1 MAPPYVPTPEQTA
14 LAEKRRA
21 ERAAKK
27 AAIAS
32 GAVADPN
39 NAKAEGQGEGEVE
52 FLKRDWVDVGPGQ
65 VEGGGQE
72 KKGVRILTWNLLAQT
87 LVQGRQGRKL
97 FPGSD
102 CLKWGDRK
110 ALLLAEMAH
119 HGSCDIICL
128 QECDKLSEISTAL
141 PKHAFVKGTGPHK
154 SHGLVIL
161 YNKEKFGAEWREL
174 VHLDF
179 EDLHPPLQSGGEG
192 KEEEEE
198 EKKKGDGEEDLGEMK
213 RRKGGSRMTKNV
225 GLIVGLKS
233 KDESGRGIV
242 VATTH
247 LFWHPMYAYERTR
260 QALLLVRAIRR
271 FQGVHG
277 LEGWPV
283 VFAGDLNTQPS
294 ESTYSLLTSPHSPLP
309 ASYAAQVESSRIV
322 HDSLKKM
329 SFTAPR
335 TSPVTTHADAS
346 IPPGTPASGT
356 STPTPV
362 PTKTD
367 EEKDEDREDKKDD
380 STANSRAPLVSDG
393 IPTTEEMVGLFRE
406 VFLGGGCESAYGST
420 GWRVGRDVPGFGG
433 RGGFGEL
440 KEGGGGDE
448 PGYTCFTPLF
458 KLTLD
463 YLLLLPPISPSSDP
477 EASFSKVLLPPR
489 AEELGEGLPRKGICA
504 SDHVAVGCEVV
515 W

>member
-1 MAPPYVPTPEQTA
+1 MAPPYVPTPEQA
-14 LAEKRRA
+14 AVAEKRRA

-32 GAVADPN
+32 GAIADPN
-39 NAKAEGQGEGEVE
+39 NAKGEGQGQGEGEVE

-65 VEGGGQE
+65 VEGGGGGE
-72 KKGVRILTWNLLAQT
+72 GRKRKGVRILTWNLLAQT
-87 LVQGRQGRKL
+87 LVRRKL

-128 QECDKLSEISTAL
+128 QECDKHSEISTAL
-141 PKHAFVKGTGPHK
+141 PKHTFVKGTGPHK

-161 YNKEKFGAEWREL
+161 YNKEKFGAEWKEL

-179 EDLHPPLQSGGEG
+179 EDLHSPSQGT
-192 KEEEEE
+192 EEE
-198 EKKKGDGEEDLGEMK
+198 GEEDLGEIK

-233 KDESGRGIV
+233 KNESGRGIV

-393 IPTTEEMVGLFRE
+393 IPTTEEMVGLYRE
-406 VFLGGGCESAYGST
+406 VFPGRGCESAYGST
-420 GWRVGRDVPGFGG
+420 GWRVGRDVPGFGA

-440 KEGGGGDE
+440 EEGGGGDE

-463 YLLLLPPISPSSDP
+463 YLLLLPPLSPSSDP